1 MKIFLRISVVL
12 DGHYE
17 VRNEDGE
24 DRTMLLFHG
33 TADGDYFHGEILPGG
48 VDTQVQKKG
57 ELRRFSARYI
67 LSGEDFNGNTCK
79 IFIENNGEVGEDGK
93 IRTCLQ
99 LFTDSKAL
107 KFLEEEKLT
116 GTVVQIPGGPLE
128 IIIGIETDTEK

>member
-1 MKIFLRISVVL
+1 MKIFLRISVAL

-33 TADGDYFHGEILPGG
+33 TADGDFFHGEILPGG

-57 ELRRFSARYI
+57 ELRRLSARYI
-67 LSGEDFNGNTCK
+67 LSGEDFNGDACRIFKTCP
-79 IFIENNGEVGEDGK
+79 
-93 IRTCLQ
+93 Q

-107 KFLEEEKLT
+107 QFLEKMKLT
-116 GTVVQIPGGPLE
+116 GTVRQVPGCPLE
-128 IIIGIETDTEK
+128 IIIGTDSES

>member
-1 MKIFLRISVVL
+1 MKIFLRISVAL

-33 TADGDYFHGEILPGG
+33 TADGDYFQGEILPGG

-57 ELRRFSARYI
+57 ELRRLSARYI
-67 LSGEDFNGNTCK
+67 LSGEDFNGDACR
-79 IFIENNGEVGEDGK
+79 IFIENNGAVTTDGEIK
-93 IRTCLQ
+93 TCPQ

-107 KFLEEEKLT
+107 QFLEKMKLT
-116 GTVVQIPGGPLE
+116 GTVRQVPGCPLE
-128 IIIGIETDTEK
+128 IIIGTDSES

>member
-1 MKIFLRISVVL
+1 MKIILRISVIL
-12 DGHYE
+12 DGYYE

-33 TADGDYFHGEILPGG
+33 TADGDFFHGEILPGG

-57 ELRRFSARYI
+57 ELRRLSARYI